1 MQLFIWINKGYVKVT
16 LPKTNCRFYF
26 LTDVITSLYIPDV
39 VTPDVNQYKPSMMFD
54 FCLISPKNMEK
65 NLQNIFIINF
75 DLRWDKRGLH
85 FFVGLW
91 EWLSL
96 FFTGVPKP
104 YGFVTLSRLIC
115 QWLLLICSEVSLH
128 RGMTCCCLSDR
139 FYIRELAI
147 QQVRE

>member
-1 MQLFIWINKGYVKVT
+1 MQLRLFIWINKGYVKVT

-26 LTDVITSLYIPDV
+26 LTDVITSLYTPDV
-39 VTPDVNQYKPSMMFD
+39 VTPDVNQYKPSKMFD

-65 NLQNIFIINF
+65 SLQNIFIINF

-96 FFTGVPKP
+96 LFAGVPKP

-115 QWLLLICSEVSLH
+115 VNDFFFLSVLKFLH
-128 RGMTCCCLSDR
+128 IVVWRVAVCQTGS
-139 FYIRELAI
+139 I
-147 QQVRE
+147 